1 MEFWEN
7 VGKDVSVCQQ
17 FPFIISSSS
26 SSFSFHFS
34 SRFFVVL
41 RFLVLFD
48 SFFLFI
54 FFRVSWITNVERIVK
69 LVLFFFTIL
78 LLLIIF
84 LSFIYTFGLP
94 MPSSECVFVQW
105 SLHFFSPFLF
115 SLSLSHDL
123 LLYFYFFH
131 FFNLF
136 SFACVYCIVFFS
148 SSDSLLAI
156 QPIKV
161 SKMTLCTPKKRR
173 KKNQN
178 KTEIISSYYTFNRS
192 IHIYIWWKVE
202 YILVHV
208 ANVLEIAL
216 LTLFVIAY
224 TFLYNV
230 CFALCPSKHFSLNI
244 LASLYNSK
252 QASSLT
258 NTLANVNKRM
268 KNRAH
273 IHAHVL
279 FRS

>member
-1 MEFWEN
+1 M
-7 VGKDVSVCQQ
+7 
-17 FPFIISSSS
+17 
-26 SSFSFHFS
+26 
-34 SRFFVVL
+34 
-41 RFLVLFD
+41 
-48 SFFLFI
+48 
-54 FFRVSWITNVERIVK
+54 
-69 LVLFFFTIL
+69 LFFFTIL

-105 SLHFFSPFLF
+105 SLHFFSPFLL

-208 ANVLEIAL
+208 ANVLEIAYSHSL
-216 LTLFVIAY
+216 WSRT
-224 TFLYNV
+224 
-230 CFALCPSKHFSLNI
+230 HFSTMFVSLCAHRNI
-244 LASLYNSK
+244 FLW
-252 QASSLT
+252 
-258 NTLANVNKRM
+258 
-268 KNRAH
+268 
-273 IHAHVL
+273 I
-279 FRS
+279 F

>member
-34 SRFFVVL
+34 SRFFFVL

-54 FFRVSWITNVERIVK
+54 FFRVSWITTVERIVK
-69 LVLFFFTIL
+69 LVLFFFTIP

-105 SLHFFSPFLF
+105 SLHFFSPFLL

-161 SKMTLCTPKKRR
+161 SKMTLCTPKN
-173 KKNQN
+173 KKKEKSKQN
-178 KTEIISSYYTFNRS
+178 RNHIIVLHFQSFDTHLYMMKSRIHISSRCKCIRDCFF
-192 IHIYIWWKVE
+192 
-202 YILVHV
+202 
-208 ANVLEIAL
+208 
-216 LTLFVIAY
+216 TLFVIAY

-273 IHAHVL
+273 ILALVL